1 MLDILRN
8 LLPFGIS
15 WIVIVIAIAALGGL
29 GYFAFNVLAIQKF
42 LGEVGKLLGE
52 LFNILLPKKWDSAK
66 TLIWLSIF
74 SWVMSMWVRPVLQS
88 AIAFMG
94 WIFLIAGVHWVMH
107 EEKKLKNLLTVFS
120 VFLGPWIT
128 GWLICYF
135 LFATPDYIPQI
146 AFVLWPPISAIIAGL
161 PRFISSDGTYQT
173 PIWQLPGAGDRQY
186 LVNLALLNLVMSCW
200 IQLTFT
206 TQNWLAEY
214 PSFITD
220 DLSNS
225 AFVVN
230 TQANTEIK
238 SRGVDILNRAE
249 VQLKANLQ
257 GQSWSQV
264 ERWLLNFEP
273 NLEQI
278 ETTVLVDLPPAREN
292 SYWAIAGRILAGE
305 YNVQLFAT
313 WQGPASDPAGYYYAK
328 TCQISQVVPA
338 DVAGKPGAIAST
350 IPAVGN
356 AKVECGPVEGPEK
369 GQPEAKSAI
378 N

>member
-1 MLDILRN
+1 MLDLIQN
-8 LLPFGIS
+8 LIPFGIS
-15 WIVIVIAIAALGGL
+15 WIVIVVAIAALGGL

-42 LGEVGKLLGE
+42 LGEVSKLLGE
-52 LFNILLPKKWDSAK
+52 LFKILLPKKWDSAK

-74 SWVMSMWVRPVLQS
+74 SWAMSIGVRPILQA

-107 EEKKLKNLLTVFS
+107 EEKTLKNLLTVAS

-135 LFATPDYIPQI
+135 LFATPNQIPPI
-146 AFVLWPPISAIIAGL
+146 AFVVWPPLSAVIAGL
-161 PRFISSDGTYQT
+161 PKFIGSDGTYQT
-173 PIWQLPGAGDRQY
+173 PIWKLPGAGDRQY
-186 LVNLALLNLVMSCW
+186 LVNLALLNLILSCW

-206 TQNWLAEY
+206 TQDWLAEY
-214 PSFITD
+214 PSFRTD

-230 TQANTEIK
+230 TQTNADLK
-238 SRGVDILNRAE
+238 SRGIDILNRAE
-249 VQLKANLQ
+249 AQLKANLQ

-264 ERWLLNFEP
+264 ERWLLDFQG
-273 NLEQI
+273 NLEQLAI
-278 ETTVLVDLPPAREN
+278 TVLDDLPAAREN
-292 SYWAIAGRILAGE
+292 NYWAIDGRILAGE
-305 YNVQLFAT
+305 YNVQLFAV
-313 WQGPASDPAGYYYAK
+313 WQGPAADPAGYYYAK

-338 DVAGKPGAIAST
+338 DIAGKSAAAAST
-350 IPAVGN
+350 VPAVGN

-369 GQPEAKSAI
+369 GQPETKSAI